1 MYPSSLDYSL
11 DTQHFH
17 SLIHKPNRQ
26 FTHSPIHSPIHPF
39 IHSPIHPCTPSLQ
52 VSTAGSLTLPSASTT
67 SPWSAAA
74 SIDAHTFRRGRLYY
88 HELSGAEIPI
98 EAVSAYFGLDTAACQ
113 PRALFVATWHGLTEA
128 NTVDW
133 VRRGR
138 REKREKEGVR
148 ERGRERGGGGE

>member
-1 MYPSSLDYSL
+1 M
-11 DTQHFH
+11 H
-17 SLIHKPNRQ
+17 
-26 FTHSPIHSPIHPF
+26 
-39 IHSPIHPCTPSLQ
+39 PSLQ
-52 VSTAGSLTLPSASTT
+52 VSTAGSLTLLSTSTTTT

-98 EAVSAYFGLDTAACQ
+98 EAVSAYFGLDTAAACQ
-113 PRALFVATWHGLTEA
+113 PRSLFVATWHGLTEA

-138 REKREKEGVR
+138 R
-148 ERGRERGGGGE
+148 